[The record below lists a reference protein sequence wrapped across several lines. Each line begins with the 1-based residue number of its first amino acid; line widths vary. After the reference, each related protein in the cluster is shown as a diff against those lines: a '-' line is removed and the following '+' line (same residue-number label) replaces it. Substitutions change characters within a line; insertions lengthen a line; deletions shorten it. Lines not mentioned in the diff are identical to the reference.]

1 MTKYVLARST
11 LCKCFD
17 YDMEREYVRLTN
29 LYIDI
34 DMVIWSTSLEWMTK
48 HVLVGTNFF
57 SSPKLEFSY
66 FPTLLLFS
74 QVGEEASWQK

>member
-1 MTKYVLARST
+1 MVNIGAVDVLGRDT

-17 YDMEREYVRLTN
+17 YDMETEYVRLTN

-57 SSPKLEFSY
+57 
-66 FPTLLLFS
+66 LLQNLNLLTFLLCFCFLR
-74 QVGEEASWQK
+74 